1 MDSNSSQQSQEVLFE
16 CQRILALFIY
26 LFIWWTASSPGTGS
40 LESGWVREAPDLLAT
55 TLPDHR
61 QLTTLEPLFPYLLLA
76 GAKMLVSLMRGF
88 AWHQSKLAFLLLLSK
103 EGTGKIQL
111 CVNFTCSTGSL
122 LPTSWKEKK
131 KKKQHGP
138 TASSLAQLLLARGL
152 RKIPERELSH
162 QGYRTTSIWQTP
174 PHVHFDMPTII
185 T

>member
-1 MDSNSSQQSQEVLFE
+1 M
-16 CQRILALFIY
+16 
-26 LFIWWTASSPGTGS
+26 
-40 LESGWVREAPDLLAT
+40 ESGWVREAPNLLAT

-76 GAKMLVSLMRGF
+76 GAKTLVSLMRGLCLAPVKAGISF
-88 AWHQSKLAFLLLLSK
+88 VAFEGRHGKDTALRKLYL
-103 EGTGKIQL
+103 QHR
-111 CVNFTCSTGSL
+111 VPFTYFMKG
-122 LPTSWKEKK
+122 KK

-138 TASSLAQLLLARGL
+138 TASSLAQLLLAHGL

-185 T
+185 M